1 MGNRI
6 SKVYTRTGDKGR
18 TGISGNIRLDKD
30 DLLIQAI
37 GEIDELNSE
46 IGVIVAFSFDAEINA
61 ELQGIQHDLF
71 NIGGMFAYPE
81 FDGFTVSRVDDLET
95 YIDKYNG
102 ELEPLKEFIL
112 PGGNKEAALALKARA
127 VCRRVERG
135 LVTLMHFYAKNDVD
149 FENASEFQI
158 IGAIRYIN
166 RLSDLLFTMGRVLN
180 SRSNTDELMWASHR
194 TT

>member
-18 TGISGNIRLDKD
+18 TGIAGNTRLDKD

-46 IGVIVAFSFDAEINA
+46 IGVIVAFSFDAEINT
-61 ELQGIQHDLF
+61 ELRGIQHDLF

-81 FDGFTVSRVDDLET
+81 FDGFMVSRVDDLEA

-102 ELEPLKEFIL
+102 EIEPLKEFIL
-112 PGGNKEAALALKARA
+112 PGGNKEAALALKTRA

-149 FENASEFQI
+149 FENASEIQI

-180 SRSNTDELMWASHR
+180 SRSNTDEIMWASHR

>member
-18 TGISGNIRLDKD
+18 TGIAGNVRLDKH
-30 DLLIQAI
+30 DLLIHAI
-37 GEIDELNSE
+37 GEVDELNSE
-46 IGVIVAFSFDAEINA
+46 IGVIVAFSYDAEITD

-81 FDGFTVSRVDDLET
+81 FDGFTESRVDSLET
-95 YIDKYNG
+95 YIDKYNA

-112 PGGNKEAALALKARA
+112 PGGSKDAALALKTRA

-135 LVTLMHFYAKNDVD
+135 LVKLMHFYSENEVEFKNV
-149 FENASEFQI
+149 SEEQI
-158 IGAIRYIN
+158 TGAIRYIN
-166 RLSDLLFTMGRVLN
+166 RLSDLLFTIGRVLN
-180 SRSNTDELMWASHR
+180 SRSNTDEIMWASHR
-194 TT
+194 TS